1 MRALGYVTACWGV
14 VMALSPLLQ
23 VRRMF
28 VTRSSESVSVG
39 YFSLLCIGFTLW
51 VAYGISEHNL
61 VLIVPNS
68 ASWLVGTSTIVIA
81 RRFGRGRAHEA
92 AEAG

>member
-1 MRALGYVTACWGV
+1 MLGRRHGAFALAPGSKDVRDEVVGV
-14 VMALSPLLQ
+14 RLSRLLLS
-23 VRRMF
+23 F
-28 VTRSSESVSVG
+28 G
-39 YFSLLCIGFTLW
+39 IGFTLW